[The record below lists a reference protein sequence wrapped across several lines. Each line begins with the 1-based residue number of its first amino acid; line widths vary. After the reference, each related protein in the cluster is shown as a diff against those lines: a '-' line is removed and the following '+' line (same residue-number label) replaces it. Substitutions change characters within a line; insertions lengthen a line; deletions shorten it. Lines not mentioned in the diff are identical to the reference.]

1 MGLVKDI
8 TSEEK
13 GYAKINL
20 ALHVTGIQ
28 ADGYHALDSIVV
40 FTDVSDRLFFKR
52 SLKNVVTLTAE
63 FSGSINVQENSILQ
77 SLKLFGN

>member
-1 MGLVKDI
+1 MKDI
-8 TSEEK
+8 TNEEK

-28 ADGYHALDSIVV
+28 ADGYHALDSIMV

-52 SLKNVVTLTAE
+52 SLKNVVTFT
-63 FSGSINVQENSILQ
+63 
-77 SLKLFGN
+77 

>member
-1 MGLVKDI
+1 MKDI
-8 TSEEK
+8 TNEEK

-40 FTDVSDRLFFKR
+40 LQIYLTGYFL
-52 SLKNVVTLTAE
+52 NVH
-63 FSGSINVQENSILQ
+63 
-77 SLKLFGN
+77 